1 MKVCKK
7 KKTCTQILFLKI
19 YKQCIRSTANQPKLF
34 RFGQYIKAEIKVTI
48 ILKKDRYAKRKVNK
62 KKQQV

>member
-7 KKTCTQILFLKI
+7 KTCTEILFLKI

-48 ILKKDRYAKRKVNK
+48 ILKKT
-62 KKQQV
+62 